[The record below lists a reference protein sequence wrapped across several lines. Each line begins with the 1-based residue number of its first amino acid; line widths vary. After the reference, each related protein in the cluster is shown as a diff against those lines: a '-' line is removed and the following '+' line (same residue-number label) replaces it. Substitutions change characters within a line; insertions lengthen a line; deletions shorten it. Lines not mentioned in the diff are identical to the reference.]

1 MSLSI
6 SQGSAYWASSESLSS
21 VQLFSSKAERVA
33 PDALILS
40 KWLGNDNDINS
51 FYKSILW
58 NRQLRFTWK
67 NYLQWRGDGHIIS
80 VAPTR
85 AGKGVGCVIPNLLNY
100 SGSMVVIDPKGENYV
115 KTSNYRYN
123 SLMQQIVCLDP
134 FSVVTD
140 SGDTDVIDPLETIIP
155 RRFTYNDVDVYEL
168 NPSFDADVAR
178 IADALVV
185 RAEDEKDPHWND
197 KATSVLRALI
207 TITILGYGFDPSH
220 GENRDLTAVR
230 EALLQPAEKFR
241 AELNTL
247 CTLECAHELARKAAS
262 EILSMGENELLSV
275 ISSANRHVEF
285 LDTPCVARI
294 LGREPGSSSF
304 STKSASS
311 FSFSTLNDI
320 NQGITIYIV
329 IPPHYFTRYSRL
341 VRLWITMAIDTIT
354 RRKPQLGA
362 PINSMYPPVLFMLD
376 EMAQLGKMD
385 CIKQAVSLMA
395 GYGMTLWM
403 IIQDL
408 AQLKGLYKDDWQTF
422 LANAKV
428 QQYFGINDPTTAKMI
443 SEMLGM
449 ATYSNVVEN
458 ESTQGTFF
466 LHSQTTDGLSRMDAG
481 RNLFTGDEIRRL
493 SSNIMLM
500 FVQGINPVLTQ
511 KIKYYDDE
519 LFKTRIR

>member
-6 SQGSAYWASSESLSS
+6 SQGSAYWASTDSLLSA
-21 VQLFSSKAERVA
+21 QLFVREAGRVEHNA
-33 PDALILS
+33 FILS
-40 KWLGNDNDINS
+40 KWMGNGNDIDG

-58 NRQLRFTWK
+58 NRQPRFTWK

-115 KTSNYRYN
+115 KTSDYRR
-123 SLMQQIVCLDP
+123 SVLGQQIVCLDP

-140 SGDTDVIDPLETIIP
+140 RGDADVINPLETIVP
-155 RRFTYNDVDVYEL
+155 RRFAYEDVYEL
-168 NPSFDADVAR
+168 NPLFDADVAR

-185 RAEDEKDPHWND
+185 RTADEKDPHWND
-197 KATSVLRALI
+197 KAISVLRALI
-207 TITILGYGFDPSH
+207 TITILGNGFDPSY
-220 GENRDLTAVR
+220 GENRDLAAVR
-230 EALLQPAEKFR
+230 EALLLPAEKFR
-241 AELNTL
+241 AELNIL
-247 CTLECAHELARKAAS
+247 STLECAHELVRKAAS

-275 ISSANRHVEF
+275 ISSVNRHVEF
-285 LDTPCVARI
+285 LDTPCVAQI
-294 LGREPGSSSF
+294 LGRETE
-304 STKSASS
+304 ST

-320 NQGITIYIV
+320 NRRITVYIV

-341 VRLWITMAIDTIT
+341 ARLWITMAIDTIT
-354 RRKPQLGA
+354 HRQPQMGSSA
-362 PINSMYPPVLFMLD
+362 DSDYPPVLFMLD

-408 AQLKGLYKDDWQTF
+408 AQLKGLYRDDWQTF
-422 LANAKV
+422 LANAKI

-443 SEMLGM
+443 SDMLGNS
-449 ATYSNVVEN
+449 TYSNVVET
-458 ESTQGTFF
+458 ESTQGSFF
-466 LHSQTTDGLSRMDAG
+466 IHSQTTDGLNRMDAG

-493 SSNIMLM
+493 NSSIMLM
-500 FVQGINPVLTQ
+500 FVQGINPMLAQ
-511 KIKYYDDE
+511 KIKYYEDE
-519 LFKTRIR
+519 LFKARSC